1 MFVTG
6 YLKESNQWS
15 VVDTRNLM
23 KKKNL
28 SPMIVLHSTSILDN
42 PDLDFFFPVHSLDCP
57 VPHLSKCFLS
67 F

>member
-23 KKKNL
+23 KKKK
-28 SPMIVLHSTSILDN
+28 SKSY
-42 PDLDFFFPVHSLDCP
+42 DCFAFNF
-57 VPHLSKCFLS
+57 HTR
-67 F
+67 